1 MSEID
6 ALDERL
12 RLLEEKVA
20 FQDETIET
28 LNQTVT
34 DQWKLID
41 RLKKRLKDMDD
52 QIYELENNA
61 GMNAPANQKPP
72 HY

>member
-1 MSEID
+1 MTDLSKMD
-6 ALDERL
+6 DRL
-12 RLLEEKVA
+12 CALEEKVA
-20 FQDETIET
+20 FQEETIET

-41 RLKKRLKDMDD
+41 RLQKRLKDMDD

-61 GMNAPANQKPP
+61 SMNAPANQKPP